1 MGRPPGSKTQ
11 AVLPLMDGQVVLEEL
26 LKMLL
31 VRDIEGGRRCAMV
44 ALALNRQALGRIEGI
59 DETGK

>member
-1 MGRPPGSKTQ
+1 MGRPPGPKTQ